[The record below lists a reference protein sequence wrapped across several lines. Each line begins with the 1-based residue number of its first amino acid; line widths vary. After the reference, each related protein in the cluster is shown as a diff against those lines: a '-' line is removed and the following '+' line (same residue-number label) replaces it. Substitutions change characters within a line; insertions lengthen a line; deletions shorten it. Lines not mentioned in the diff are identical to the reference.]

1 MKAIHQAAQ
10 KGDIDGLKLQLER
23 GISIDTQASD
33 KSTPLHY
40 AIYAEKEATVR
51 FLLEHGAA
59 VNLKN
64 QRGLS
69 PLHIAASTGNEILTV
84 LLLEASANPNSKDG
98 AVCFNSGI
106 LFHYFFRYLT
116 HRKFFINL

>member
-69 PLHIAASTGNEILTV
+69 PLHIAANTGNEILTV
-84 LLLEASANPNSKDG
+84 LLLEASSNPNSKDG
-98 AVCFNSGI
+98 SVCLFSGI
-106 LFHYFFRYLT
+106 NSTSFFRNLT
-116 HRKFFINL
+116 HRMFFLIL